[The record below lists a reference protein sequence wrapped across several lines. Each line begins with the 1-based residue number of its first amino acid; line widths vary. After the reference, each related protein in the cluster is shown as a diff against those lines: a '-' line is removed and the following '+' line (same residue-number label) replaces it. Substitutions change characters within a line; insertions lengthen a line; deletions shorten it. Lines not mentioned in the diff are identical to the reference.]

1 MWQVMRPTLKRRVNS
16 RHEANALPP
25 LARAQLQAAG
35 RTLLGARD
43 FASLLAWS
51 EREGIGWYQ
60 LVIEDTRGAPAWDLW
75 LLTSGDDGVI
85 FTHGATEHLGII
97 VSQSYVVDV
106 QAARNDLVE
115 QLQQTIDR
123 FVPPVFRGWVNEE
136 SHATVKLKAISLPWS
151 AEEP

>member
-1 MWQVMRPTLKRRVNS
+1 MRPTLKRRVNS
-16 RHEANALPP
+16 RTEANALPP
-25 LARAQLQAAG
+25 IARVQLQAAG

-43 FASLLAWS
+43 FTSLMAWS

-60 LVIEDTRGAPAWDLW
+60 LVIEDARGAPTWEVW

-85 FTHGATEHLGII
+85 FTHGASDHLGLIL
-97 VSQSYVVDV
+97 SQSYVVDV

-115 QLQQTIDR
+115 GLQQAIDR

-151 AEEP
+151 SEES